1 MGKKILM
8 LILTAVMVFSL
19 KETVHATDINTN
31 GGSATVPVK
40 YTVDNT
46 SFIITVPTVIWA
58 DKTETQFEITAK
70 EINIRPD
77 EHLQVFIT
85 EGCNSEGKIILDRQG
100 VAQGNEAQLE
110 TTALVG
116 GKIVSAN
123 NFRVGHFKDSSSI
136 TNLDGKV
143 TLSGLNVDEKTR
155 AGDYQSTI
163 CFKVELS
170 KDDN

>member
-8 LILTAVMVFSL
+8 FILTAVMVFSI
-19 KETVHATDINTN
+19 KETVHATEINSN

-46 SFIITVPTVIWA
+46 SFLITIPTVIWA
-58 DKTETQFEITAK
+58 DKKETQFEVSAK

-85 EGCNSEGKIILDRQG
+85 EGCDSEGKLILERQG
-100 VAQGNEAQLE
+100 VTEGNESHLE
-110 TTALVG
+110 TTVLVSG
-116 GKIVSAN
+116 RNVADN
-123 NFRVGHFKDSSSI
+123 NYRVGHFKDGSSV
-136 TNLDGKV
+136 TNLDGKI
-143 TLSGLNVDEKTR
+143 TLSGLNVDENTR
-155 AGDYQSTI
+155 AGDYWTTV

-170 KDDN
+170 KDEN